1 MKENDIAHH
10 KTICNPIDEG
20 HVENQ
25 NSKVKDDSGQQTQFL
40 HLLLHPSWLAHKH
53 KLLKK
58 EKGKKVEKPSLPL
71 KFLHIWQARNILL
84 QQDRKGQPVCG
95 L

>member
-1 MKENDIAHH
+1 LHTTKQSAI
-10 KTICNPIDEG
+10 
-20 HVENQ
+20 
-25 NSKVKDDSGQQTQFL
+25 QFL
-40 HLLLHPSWLAHKH
+40 HLLVHRSWLARKH
-53 KLLKK
+53 KVLKK
-58 EKGKKVEKPSLPL
+58 GKGKKVEKPSLPL

>member
-1 MKENDIAHH
+1 MNVIYFEYKKPVSLHGMLKER
-10 KTICNPIDEG
+10 K
-20 HVENQ
+20 
-25 NSKVKDDSGQQTQFL
+25 
-40 HLLLHPSWLAHKH
+40 
-53 KLLKK
+53 KK